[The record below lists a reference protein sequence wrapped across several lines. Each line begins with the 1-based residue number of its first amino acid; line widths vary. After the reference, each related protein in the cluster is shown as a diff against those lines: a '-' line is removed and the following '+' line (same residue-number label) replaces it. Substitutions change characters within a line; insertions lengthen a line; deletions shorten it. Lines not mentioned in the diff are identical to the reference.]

1 MALKHHT
8 DDRARFDQQV
18 ENSRDYVL
26 PFIERTHPVGA
37 DTRVME
43 IGCGEGG
50 VLKPFADRGAR
61 CLGVDMD
68 VLRIKLAN
76 DFFAE
81 EVASRQLMFLFKN
94 VYDVDFLE
102 EYGGAFDLII
112 LKDTIEHIPEQD
124 LFIPYIK
131 KFLKPGGQI
140 FFGFPPWQ
148 MPFGGHQQVALGG
161 WTSKLPWFHLLPRF
175 LYKGL
180 LKAGGESEGK
190 IAELMEI
197 RDTGITIERFEQII
211 KRSGL
216 QVVRKRHYFINPIYR
231 YKFGLKP
238 RRQSTLISAI
248 PYVRDFLTTCVYYT
262 VAEKDSRTTS

>member
-8 DDRARFDQQV
+8 DDLARFNQQV
-18 ENSRDYVL
+18 DNSRSYVL
-26 PFIERTHPVGA
+26 PFVERTLPIST

-50 VLKPFADRGAR
+50 VLKPFAEKGAR

-68 VLRIKLAN
+68 PPRIELAHE
-76 DFFAE
+76 FLKE
-81 EVASRQLMFLFKN
+81 EISRGQVTFLLKN
-94 VYDVDFLE
+94 VYDIDFLE
-102 EYGGAFDLII
+102 EYGGSFDLIV

-124 LFIPYIK
+124 LFIPYLK
-131 KFLKPGGQI
+131 KFLKPGGQM

-161 WTSKLPWFHLLPRF
+161 WTSKLPWYHLLPRF

-190 IAELMEI
+190 ITELMEI
-197 RDTGITIERFEQII
+197 RDTGITIERFEQIV
-211 KRSGL
+211 KRAGL
-216 QVVRKRHYFINPIYR
+216 RVVHKRHYLINPIYR

-238 RRQSTLISAI
+238 RRQSSIISAI

-262 VAEKDSRTTS
+262 VAEKEI

>member
-8 DDRARFDQQV
+8 DDRARFQQQV
-18 ENSRDYVL
+18 ENARDYVL
-26 PFIERTHPVGA
+26 PFIERTLPVGPE
-37 DTRVME
+37 TRVME

-50 VLKPFADRGAR
+50 VLKPFADKGAR

-68 VLRIKLAN
+68 PPRIGLAH
-76 DFFAE
+76 E
-81 EVASRQLMFLFKN
+81 FLAGEIARGQMAFLLKN

-102 EYGGAFDLII
+102 EYGGAFDLIV

-124 LFIPYIK
+124 LFIPYLK
-131 KFLKPGGQI
+131 KFLKPNGQI

-161 WTSKLPWFHLLPRF
+161 WTSKLPWYHLLPRP
-175 LYKGL
+175 LYRAL
-180 LKAGGESEGK
+180 LKAGGESEHK
-190 IAELMEI
+190 IRELMEI
-197 RDTGITIERFEQII
+197 RDTGITIERFESIL

-216 QVVRKRHYFINPIYR
+216 RVRCKRHYLVNPIYR

-238 RRQSTLISAI
+238 RRQWAFISAI

-262 VAEKDSRTTS
+262 VAEKAS